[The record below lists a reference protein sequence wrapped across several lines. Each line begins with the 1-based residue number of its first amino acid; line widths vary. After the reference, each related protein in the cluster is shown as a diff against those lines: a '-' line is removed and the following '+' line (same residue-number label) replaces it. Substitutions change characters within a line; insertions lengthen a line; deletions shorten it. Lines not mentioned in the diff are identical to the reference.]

1 MAAAKKDSANSK
13 PMTTSKP
20 AAGAPAAGGGNDA
33 AADAA
38 KAEKDAAAA
47 AEAEANAAAAAKGG
61 KGKYF
66 ALWNVRANKQTFAAG
81 DEVTGLN
88 DKQRTELLAVGAIE
102 KK

>member
-47 AEAEANAAAAAKGG
+47 AEAEANAAAAKGG